1 MSRRSPFR
9 APISPI
15 SQRSPVSRRSP
26 ILRISPR
33 SAVSR
38 VSPVSRRSPRRL
50 SLSRQTH
57 AVIPSFEEYE
67 FQEFDHPQP
76 TFSFSDSGAAYH
88 ASPARSDSLLA
99 NPFAYRPYSPLQD
112 DIIPPIPM
120 LRRSQAIDTTFDN
133 LQLVDRQAFVP
144 QPRAARLATTPVSR
158 VAGRMRSQSRSRSRS
173 PRRSPNQRTPARRSP
188 NRAQR
193 SPRGRSPTRRSPN
206 RTQRP
211 SSRGRNIFPAERL
224 QFE

>member
-1 MSRRSPFR
+1 
-9 APISPI
+9 
-15 SQRSPVSRRSP
+15 
-26 ILRISPR
+26 
-33 SAVSR
+33 
-38 VSPVSRRSPRRL
+38 
-50 SLSRQTH
+50 
-57 AVIPSFEEYE
+57 
-67 FQEFDHPQP
+67 
-76 TFSFSDSGAAYH
+76 
-88 ASPARSDSLLA
+88 
-99 NPFAYRPYSPLQD
+99 
-112 DIIPPIPM
+112 M

-173 PRRSPNQRTPARRSP
+173 PTRRSP

-206 RTQRP
+206 RSQRP